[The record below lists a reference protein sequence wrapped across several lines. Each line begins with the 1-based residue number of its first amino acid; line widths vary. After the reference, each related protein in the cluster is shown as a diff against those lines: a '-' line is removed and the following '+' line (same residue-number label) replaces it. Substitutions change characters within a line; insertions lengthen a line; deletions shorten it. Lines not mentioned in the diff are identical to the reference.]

1 MKKVLIPLA
10 ALLSAGLIG
19 AVGAVGLWEAVGNDG
34 NEPAAAT
41 ALPALTQNTASTTNA
56 IAGVYERTAPGV
68 VKLTVTTSG
77 SSSNGNDPFGT
88 PAPSGAT
95 GSGFVIDEEGHIVTN
110 YHVVEGADEA
120 EVTFANGDEAHAQ
133 VVGSDPSSDL
143 ALLKLDNY
151 DGDLTPLRLGSSG
164 GLEVGDPVVAI
175 GSPFGLEGTLTSGV
189 VSQLDRRIQAPNGFT
204 IDGAIQTDAALNSGN
219 SGGPLIDM
227 QGRVIGV
234 ASQIQSENGGNIGI
248 GYAVPVETV
257 RKVVDELLSG
267 GQVEHAYLGVQLQ
280 DNGDQVV
287 LAEVVDGGPADDA
300 GLRQGDVVVKV
311 DGETVDSSDDVSGAV
326 SAKDPG
332 DTLSVQVQRD
342 GSTRT
347 VQVDLG
353 TRPATVQ

>member
-10 ALLSAGLIG
+10 ALLAAGLIG
-19 AVGAVGLWEAVGNDG
+19 AVSAVGLWEAVGGDDG
-34 NEPAAAT
+34 QPASAVS
-41 ALPALTQNTASTTNA
+41 LPALTQNTASTTNA
-56 IAGVYERTAPGV
+56 IAAVYERTAPGV
-68 VKLTVTTSG
+68 VKLTVTTNGSDSSG
-77 SSSNGNDPFGT
+77 NNPFGS

-95 GSGFVIDEEGHIVTN
+95 GSGFVIDEQGHIVTN

-120 EVTFANGDEAHAQ
+120 DVTFANGDEGHAQ
-133 VVGSDPSSDL
+133 VVGTDPSSDL
-143 ALLKLDNY
+143 ALLKLDDY
-151 DGDLTPLRLGSSG
+151 DGDLTPLQLGSSE

-257 RKVVDELLSG
+257 KKVVDQLLAG
-267 GQVEHAYLGVQLQ
+267 GQVQHAYMGVQLQ
-280 DNGDQVV
+280 DDGNQVV
-287 LAEVVDGGPADDA
+287 LAEVVDGGPAADA
-300 GLRQGDVVVKV
+300 GLQQGDVVVQV
-311 DGETVDSSDDVSGAV
+311 DGQAVESSEDVSGAV
-326 SAKDPG
+326 SAKEPG
-332 DTLSVQVQRD
+332 ETISVQVERD
-342 GSTRT
+342 GNTRT
-347 VQVDLG
+347 VEVKLG